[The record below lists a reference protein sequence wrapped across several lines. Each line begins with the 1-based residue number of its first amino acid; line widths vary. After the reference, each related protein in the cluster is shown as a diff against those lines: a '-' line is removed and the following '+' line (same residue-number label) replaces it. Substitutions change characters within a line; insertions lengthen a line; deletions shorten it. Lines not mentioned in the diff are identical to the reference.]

1 MYPVNAFQTGKSSV
15 QVSAVLQLCPFNH
28 EEGLFFPCKSLHVF
42 IYQLSLL
49 SSVLC
54 VYCETYFLPVNNI
67 IPYESTNW

>member
-1 MYPVNAFQTGKSSV
+1 MYPMRTFEVEVNAFQTGKSSL

-28 EEGLFFPCKSLHVF
+28 EESLFFPVSHCMFF

-54 VYCETYFLPVNNI
+54 VYCETFLK
-67 IPYESTNW
+67 